1 MYLVT
6 GGRGFIGKDLIR
18 RLISD
23 NEEVLLLSSTPCN
36 DPEMRPQKS
45 VTGTI
50 LDTEF
55 LNRIFAENEISGVYH
70 LSAISD
76 IRRSIADPYETFNLN
91 VTGTANLL
99 EAMRRYDV
107 KRMVFASTAA
117 VYGNSAEPVKK
128 ESGDTVPLSPYA
140 ASKLMAE
147 EYCNVY
153 SSQYGMNIKSLR
165 YFNPYGPGMRPDSPA
180 SVVLKFINSIISKKS
195 PVIFGDGTQT
205 RDFVY
210 INDITQANIKAM
222 NYGEFGV
229 YNIGTGAATPL
240 KDLANMIME
249 ITGINVSIDYQ
260 DARIGDILHSSA
272 DISKAKRKFGY
283 SPEYSLHNG
292 LNEMINAL
300 YGKELRNSSE

>member
-18 RLISD
+18 RLLSD

-36 DPEMRPQKS
+36 DTDISPQIS

-55 LNRIFAENEISGVYH
+55 LNRIFSENEITGIYH

-91 VTGTANLL
+91 VIGTVNLL
-99 EAMRRYDV
+99 EAMRRHDV

-128 ESGDTVPLSPYA
+128 ESGETIPLSPYA

-147 EYCNVY
+147 EYCNIY

-210 INDITQANIKAM
+210 INDITQASIKAM
-222 NYGEFGV
+222 NYGEFGI
-229 YNIGTGAATPL
+229 YNVGTGVATPL
-240 KDLANMIME
+240 RELAAMIME

-272 DISKAKRKFGY
+272 DISKAKRGFGY
-283 SPEYSLHNG
+283 SPEYSLHKG

-300 YGKELRNSSE
+300 YGNELHNSSK

>member
-36 DPEMRPQKS
+36 DPDMCPQKS
-45 VTGTI
+45 ITGTI

-55 LNRIFAENEISGVYH
+55 LNRIFADNEITGVYH

-91 VTGTANLL
+91 VIGTVNLL
-99 EAMRRYDV
+99 EAMRRHDV

-128 ESGDTVPLSPYA
+128 ESGDTIPLSPYA

-153 SSQYGMNIKSLR
+153 SSQYGMNVKSLR

-180 SVVLKFINSIISKKS
+180 SVVLKFINAIITKKS

-222 NYGEFGV
+222 NSGEFGV
-229 YNIGTGAATPL
+229 YNIGTGVATPL
-240 KDLANMIME
+240 KDLAAMIMD
-249 ITGINVSIDYQ
+249 ITGINVIIDYQ
-260 DARIGDILHSSA
+260 DARIGDIMHSSA
-272 DISKAKRKFGY
+272 DISKAKRSFGY

-300 YGKELRNSSE
+300 YGKELRKSSE

>member
-18 RLISD
+18 RLLSD

-36 DPEMRPQKS
+36 DTDISPQRS

-55 LNRIFAENEISGVYH
+55 LNRIFSENEITGVYH

-91 VTGTANLL
+91 VIGTVNLL
-99 EAMRRYDV
+99 EEMRRHDV

-128 ESGDTVPLSPYA
+128 ESGETIPLSPYA

-147 EYCNVY
+147 EYCNIY

-165 YFNPYGPGMRPDSPA
+165 YFNPYGPSMRPDSPA
-180 SVVLKFINSIISKKS
+180 SVVLKFISNIISKKS

-210 INDITQANIKAM
+210 LYDITQASIKAM
-222 NYGEFGV
+222 NSGEFGV
-229 YNIGTGAATPL
+229 YNVGTGVATPL
-240 KDLANMIME
+240 RELAAMIME
-249 ITGINVSIDYQ
+249 ITGINVSIEYQ

-272 DISKAKRKFGY
+272 DISKAKRCFGY
-283 SPEYSLHNG
+283 SPEYSLHKG
-292 LNEMINAL
+292 LNEMINVL
-300 YGKELRNSSE
+300 YGNELHNSSK

>member
-6 GGRGFIGKDLIR
+6 GGRGFIGKDLIQ

-36 DPEMRPQKS
+36 DTDISPQRS

-55 LNRIFAENEISGVYH
+55 LNRIFSENEITGVYH

-91 VTGTANLL
+91 VIGTVNLL
-99 EAMRRYDV
+99 EAMRRHDV

-128 ESGDTVPLSPYA
+128 ESGETIPLSPYA

-147 EYCNVY
+147 KYCNIY
-153 SSQYGMNIKSLR
+153 SSQYGMNVKSLR

-210 INDITQANIKAM
+210 INDITRANIKAM
-222 NYGEFGV
+222 NSGEFGA
-229 YNIGTGAATPL
+229 YNVGTGVATPMR
-240 KDLANMIME
+240 KLAAMIME
-249 ITGINVSIDYQ
+249 ITGINVSIDFQ

-272 DISKAKRKFGY
+272 DISKAKRSFGY
-283 SPEYSLHNG
+283 SPEYSLYKG
-292 LNEMINAL
+292 LSEMINAL
-300 YGKELRNSSE
+300 YGKRQ

>member
-36 DPEMRPQKS
+36 DPEMHPQKS

-50 LDTEF
+50 LDTEL
-55 LNRIFAENEISGVYH
+55 LNRIFAANEITGVYH

-76 IRRSIADPYETFNLN
+76 IRRSIANPYETFNLN
-91 VTGTANLL
+91 VIGTVNLL

-128 ESGDTVPLSPYA
+128 ESGKTIPLSPYA

-153 SSQYGMNIKSLR
+153 SSQYGMNVKSLR
-165 YFNPYGPGMRPDSPA
+165 YFNPYGPSMRPDSPA
-180 SVVLKFINSIISKKS
+180 SVVLKFINAVISKKS

-222 NYGEFGV
+222 NSGEYGV

-240 KDLANMIME
+240 KDIAAKIMD
-249 ITGINVSIDYQ
+249 ITGIHVSINYQ

-283 SPEYSLHNG
+283 SPEYSLYNG

-300 YGKELRNSSE
+300 YGKELRISSE